1 MSSGGHKTS
10 SIARPKAATRTRTH
24 GSPKKR
30 RPTSKSAAKSN
41 NTRASKKADDKR
53 DDSRF
58 ADFTRPIP
66 VEKQLVRG
74 WGKRRVIG
82 IGAVVIT
89 AAFIAA
95 LFVLPIQ
102 AWVRQR
108 DDLASKSEQLA
119 ALQDANAEL
128 AHEVQQLQTPE
139 GIEQAARE
147 EIGYVQR
154 GEIRFTVLDAPDA
167 PLTMPGGWPYDTIAQ
182 IIAIRTASNPTP

>member
-10 SIARPKAATRTRTH
+10 SIARPKAAARTRTH

-30 RPTSKSAAKSN
+30 RPASKPAAKAGKATS
-41 NTRASKKADDKR
+41 TKKSVDKR

-82 IGAVVIT
+82 IGAVVIS

-95 LFVLPIQ
+95 LFVLPLQ
-102 AWVRQR
+102 AWLRQR
-108 DDLASKSEQLA
+108 DDLASKREQLA
-119 ALQDANAEL
+119 ALQTANAEL

-167 PLTMPGGWPYDTIAQ
+167 PITMPGGWPYDTIAQ
-182 IIAIRTASNPTP
+182 IITIRTASSSTP